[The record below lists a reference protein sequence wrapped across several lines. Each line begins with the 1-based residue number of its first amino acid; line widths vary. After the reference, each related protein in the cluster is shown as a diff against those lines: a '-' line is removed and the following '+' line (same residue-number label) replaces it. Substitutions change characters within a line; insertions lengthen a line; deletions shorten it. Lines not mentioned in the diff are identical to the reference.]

1 MAPVHFTVVILEI
14 GSHKIFAWD
23 GAMILL
29 LSVSHVAM
37 ITGMSYQIPDICGP
51 F

>member
-1 MAPVHFTVVILEI
+1 MVILEI

-23 GAMILL
+23 GVELFL

-37 ITGMSYQIPDICGP
+37 ITGLSYQIPDICGP